1 MPRASSLVIRVPAL
15 LFSVAVV
22 GSLIGFAWEGAVYG
36 RRDVT
41 EAWSPPPSLD
51 DAPPTKPSGSR
62 SPAEEAALKRAL
74 VHFPAYPKA
83 SRAELL
89 AVDYLGPDV
98 PIAVA
103 WFSTTDTPEQVLSHY
118 RQVLLD
124 NGLPVLG
131 ERHGENGGWVGYWSP
146 ATEEMRLVSVLAQ
159 GGETLGFV
167 SAGQVAPLLKRASR
181 VPPWIPLPPELS
193 EPVTLSFALEGA
205 SHHVVSG
212 QLPEAAPSAVGERYR
227 ALLVEKGWDVGAV
240 EPVDANGIAF
250 ELMKGTTLGRAT
262 LRTRAEEHGV
272 ELQLSLLQRGAAP

>member
-1 MPRASSLVIRVPAL
+1 MSRASSLVIRVPAL

-36 RRDVT
+36 RRDAT
-41 EAWSPPPSLD
+41 EEWAPPPSLD
-51 DAPPTKPSGSR
+51 DAPPAKPAGR
-62 SPAEEAALKRAL
+62 SPEEEAALKRAL
-74 VHFPAYPKA
+74 VHFPAYPRA

-103 WFSTTDTPEQVLSHY
+103 WFSTKDTPEQVLSHY

-131 ERHGENGGWVGYWSP
+131 ERHGEHGGWVGYWSP

-181 VPPWIPLPPELS
+181 VPPWIPLPPELGQ
-193 EPVTLSFALEGA
+193 PVTLSFSMEGA

-212 QLPEAAPSAVGERYR
+212 QLPEGSPTSVGERYR
-227 ALLVEKGWDVGAV
+227 SLLTQQGWDVGAV

-262 LRTRAEEHGV
+262 LRTRAEAPGV
-272 ELQLSLLQRGAAP
+272 ELQVSLLQRGAAP

>member
-41 EAWSPPPSLD
+41 EEWSPPPSLD
-51 DAPPTKPSGSR
+51 DAPAPKPPGSR
-62 SPAEEAALKRAL
+62 PPGEEAALKRAL
-74 VHFPAYPKA
+74 VHFPAYPRA

-103 WFSTTDTPEQVLSHY
+103 WFSTKDTPEQVLSHY

-193 EPVTLSFALEGA
+193 EPITLSFSMEGA

-212 QLPEAAPSAVGERYR
+212 QLPEAAPSSVGEKYR
-227 ALLVEKGWDVGAV
+227 NLLTEKGWDVGAV

-262 LRTRAEEHGV
+262 LRTRGQESGV
-272 ELQLSLLQRGAAP
+272 ELQLSLLQRGAVP